1 VTAAPVPAAI
11 PGAVSGAVILNRHNT
26 HRVLRGHCW
35 VYVTEVERVEGAPV
49 AGDVVAVRD
58 AGGRAVAWGF
68 YNPQSKIRVRVLTR
82 SERPIDDTFLRER
95 LVAAIAHRDAV
106 LPGRPARRL
115 VSSEADLLPGLIVD
129 QYGDTLV
136 VQATSAGIDRRL
148 AGITALLV
156 ELVRPAAVIE
166 RNDVGVRRLEGLP
179 LRTGVL
185 HGVAPGAIR
194 VRVGRA
200 DFPCDPLDAHKT
212 GLYLD
217 QQASWEQVAAY
228 VRPGDRVLDAF
239 CHLGGFGVHALLAG
253 ASGALALD
261 SAEASI
267 AGARQAAAWA
277 GVGERFEAR
286 CGDAFA
292 ALKALDAANERFQ
305 LAVVDP
311 PSFTRTRDA
320 VPGALRGYK
329 ELHLRALRMLA
340 PGGVLATFTCSHH
353 ISAEAF
359 LATVIDAA
367 VDAKRTV
374 RREAVLGASPDHP
387 VLPAVPETEYLK
399 GFVLRVVDG

>member
-1 VTAAPVPAAI
+1 MTAVPSVPASSSAS
-11 PGAVSGAVILNRHNT
+11 ASVILNRHNT

-35 VYVTEVERVEGAPV
+35 VYVTEVERVDGTAI
-49 AGDVVAVRD
+49 AGDIVAVRD
-58 AGGRAVAWGF
+58 LGGRALAWGF
-68 YNPQSKIRVRVLTR
+68 YNPASKIRVRVLTR
-82 SERPIDDTFLRER
+82 HEQAIDTAFLRAR
-95 LVAAIAHRDAV
+95 LVTAIAHREAV
-106 LPGRPARRL
+106 SPGRPARRL

-148 AGITALLV
+148 SEITALLV
-156 ELVRPAAVIE
+156 DLVKPAVVIE

-179 LRTGVL
+179 LRTGLL
-185 HGVAPGAIR
+185 HGTTPGAIR

-217 QQASWEQVAAY
+217 QQTSWEQVAAF
-228 VRPGDRVLDAF
+228 VRPGNRVLDAF

-253 ASGALALD
+253 ASSVIALD
-261 SAEASI
+261 SADASI
-267 AGARQAAAWA
+267 AGARQAATWA
-277 GVGERFEAR
+277 GVDAHFDAR
-286 CGDAFA
+286 CVDAFA
-292 ALKALDAANERFQ
+292 ELKALDTANERFQ
-305 LAVVDP
+305 VAVLDP

-353 ISAEAF
+353 ISADAF
-359 LATVIDAA
+359 LATIIDAA
-367 VDAKRTV
+367 VDAKRTI

-399 GFVLRVVDG
+399 GFVLRVLDG

>member
-1 VTAAPVPAAI
+1 MTAAPPVPAFA
-11 PGAVSGAVILNRHNT
+11 SVILNRHNT
-26 HRVLRGHCW
+26 HRLLRGHSW
-35 VYVTEVERVEGAPV
+35 VYVTEVERVEGTPV
-49 AGDVVAVRD
+49 AGDVVVVRD
-58 AGGRAVAWGF
+58 LGGRALAWGF
-68 YNPQSKIRVRVLTR
+68 YNPASKIRVRVLTR
-82 SERPIDDTFLRER
+82 HEQAIDTAFWRAR
-95 LVAAIAHRDAV
+95 LVAAIAHRETV

-136 VQATSAGIDRRL
+136 VQATTAGIDRRL
-148 AGITALLV
+148 PEITALLID
-156 ELVRPAAVIE
+156 LVKPAAVIE

-179 LRTGVL
+179 LKTGVL
-185 HGVAPGAIR
+185 HGTAPGAIR

-217 QQASWEQVAAY
+217 QQTSWEQVAAL
-228 VRPGDRVLDAF
+228 VRPGDRMLDAF

-253 ASGALALD
+253 ASSALALD

-267 AGARQAAAWA
+267 AGARQAATWA
-277 GVGERFEAR
+277 GVGERFDVR

-292 ALKALDAANERFQ
+292 ELKALDAANERFQ
-305 LAVVDP
+305 VAVLDP

-353 ISAEAF
+353 ISADAF

-399 GFVLRVVDG
+399 GFVLRVLDG

>member
-1 VTAAPVPAAI
+1 MTAATVPTASAA
-11 PGAVSGAVILNRHNT
+11 SVILNRHNT
-26 HRVLRGHCW
+26 HRLLRGHLW
-35 VYVTEVERVEGAPV
+35 VYATEVERVEGTAV
-49 AGDVVAVRD
+49 AGDVIAVRD
-58 AGGRAVAWGF
+58 LGGRALAWGF

-82 SERPIDDTFLRER
+82 HEQAIDAAFLRTR

-148 AGITALLV
+148 GEITALLI
-156 ELVRPAAVIE
+156 ELVNPATVIE

-185 HGVAPGAIR
+185 HGSSPGAIR

-200 DFPCDPLDAHKT
+200 DFSCDPLDAHKT

-217 QQASWEQVAAY
+217 QQTSWEQVAAF

-253 ASGALALD
+253 ASSAIALD

-267 AGARQAAAWA
+267 AGARQAADWA
-277 GVGERFEAR
+277 GVGGRFEGR
-286 CGDAFA
+286 CVDAFA
-292 ALKALDAANERFQ
+292 ELKALDTGNERFQ
-305 LAVVDP
+305 HIVLDP

-329 ELHLRALRMLA
+329 EIHLRALRMLA

-353 ISAEAF
+353 ISADAF
-359 LATVIDAA
+359 LATIIDAA
-367 VDAKRTV
+367 VDAKRTI

-399 GFVLRVVDG
+399 GFVLRVLDG

>member
-1 VTAAPVPAAI
+1 MTAVPPAPDVA
-11 PGAVSGAVILNRHNT
+11 SVILNRHNT
-26 HRVLRGHCW
+26 HRLLRGHLW
-35 VYVTEVERVEGAPV
+35 VYATEVERVEGTPI

-58 AGGRAVAWGF
+58 LGGRALAWGF

-82 SERPIDDTFLRER
+82 QVQPIDTAFLRAR

-148 AGITALLV
+148 GEITALLID
-156 ELVRPAAVIE
+156 LVKPATVIE
-166 RNDVGVRRLEGLP
+166 RNDIGVRRLEGLP

-185 HGVAPGAIR
+185 HGTAPGAIR

-217 QQASWEQVAAY
+217 QQASWEQVAAF

-253 ASGALALD
+253 ASSAIALD
-261 SAEASI
+261 SADASI
-267 AGARQAAAWA
+267 AGARQAATWA
-277 GVGERFEAR
+277 NVDERFDAR
-286 CGDAFA
+286 CVDAFA
-292 ALKALDAANERFQ
+292 ELKALDAANERFQ
-305 LAVVDP
+305 LAVLDP

-329 ELHLRALRMLA
+329 EIHLRALRMLT

-359 LATVIDAA
+359 LATIIDAA
-367 VDAKRTV
+367 VDAKRTI

-399 GFVLRVVDG
+399 GFVLRVLDG